1 MAWGSKTTIM
11 DNQSVQGTM
20 LYSSYVT
27 LGPGEIA
34 HVQVTGAFPSSAVA
48 DLGIYVYGTL
58 DASSETSDT
67 DAMMMMVLPRVSSTT
82 RIISFYVGGVYKF
95 RVGCVRIT
103 ATDTITTYV
112 YSRINGVAL

>member
-1 MAWGSKTTIM
+1 
-11 DNQSVQGTM
+11 
-20 LYSSYVT
+20 
-27 LGPGEIA
+27 
-34 HVQVTGAFPSSAVA
+34 
-48 DLGIYVYGTL
+48 
-58 DASSETSDT
+58 
-67 DAMMMMVLPRVSSTT
+67 MVLPRVSSTT